1 MLGFLGWASN
11 YCCVL
16 ALFFFASTRYADK
29 NRRFAVVDVLAHPD
43 VAEDL
48 NISTAGT
55 SKQIP
60 TLALFASG
68 RWVCGPLRGYV

>member
-1 MLGFLGWASN
+1 ML
-11 YCCVL
+11 
-16 ALFFFASTRYADK
+16 LFFAMNRYADK
-29 NRRFAVVDVLAHPD
+29 NRRFAVVDVLAHPEI
-43 VAEDL
+43 AEDL

-68 RWVCGPLRGYV
+68 RWVCRPLREYL

>member
-1 MLGFLGWASN
+1 MLSCF
-11 YCCVL
+11 
-16 ALFFFASTRYADK
+16 ALTRYADK
-29 NRRFAVVDVLAHPD
+29 NRRFAVVDVLAHPEI
-43 VAEDL
+43 AEDL

-68 RWVCGPLRGYV
+68 RWV

>member
-1 MLGFLGWASN
+1 MYLTE
-11 YCCVL
+11 VVII
-16 ALFFFASTRYADK
+16 FFALARYTDK
-29 NRRFAVVDVLAHPD
+29 NRRFAVVDVLAHPEI
-43 VAEDL
+43 AEDL

-68 RWVCGPLRGYV
+68 RWVVV

>member
-1 MLGFLGWASN
+1 M
-11 YCCVL
+11 
-16 ALFFFASTRYADK
+16 
-29 NRRFAVVDVLAHPD
+29 DVLAHPEI
-43 VAEDL
+43 AEDL

-68 RWVCGPLRGYV
+68 RWVCRPLREYL